1 MNGIFFGGGV
11 NLAIL
16 HKIEPYKQILEKN
29 YVMQPFDLRPQWGP
43 RTHPNVGPLKFL
55 DFRFLA

>member
-1 MNGIFFGGGV
+1 MSFGVESKISGSEQGGMNGIFFGGGV

-29 YVMQPFDLRPQWGP
+29 YVMQPFD
-43 RTHPNVGPLKFL
+43 
-55 DFRFLA
+55 